1 MKKFHIADTAEVR
14 AGDVTD
20 VYFLRTEEVLRA
32 EGASRQVCMEV
43 YLKTFPDPRY
53 QWGVFTG
60 LEEVCVLLEGRPV
73 TVHALPEGSI
83 FFAQEPVLTI
93 EGDYLDFGE
102 LETAI
107 LGCLCQASG
116 IATRASRC
124 RVACGNKGLISFGA
138 RRIHPSIAPMVERAA
153 FIGGC
158 DGVASVASAR
168 LIGEKPIGTMPHA
181 LILLME
187 DTLKAARA
195 FDKTVEEG
203 VPRIVLVDTFQDE
216 KFEAIRIAEAMGERL
231 YGIRLD
237 TPASRRGDFRAMLKE
252 VRWEL
257 DIRGFHQVKIFV
269 SGGLDLEDMI
279 NLNDIVDSFGVG
291 TSISTAA
298 TIDFS
303 MDIVELDG
311 KPFAKRGKWSG
322 KKWVMRCRKCMKDFV
337 VPHGSKKICETCRE
351 EAEPILVK
359 SIENGVIVCDLP
371 PARFIRQYTL
381 DELSRYRKDM
391 NARELLRL

>member
-14 AGDVTD
+14 AGNVTD

-43 YLKTFPDPRY
+43 YLKAFPDPRY
-53 QWGVFTG
+53 RWGVFAG

-102 LETAI
+102 LETAL

-168 LIGEKPIGTMPHA
+168 LIGEKPVGTMPHS
-181 LILLME
+181 LILMME

-203 VPRIVLVDTFQDE
+203 VPRIVLIDTLQDE
-216 KFEAIRIAEAMGERL
+216 KFEAVRIAEAMGDRL
-231 YGIRLD
+231 HGLRLD
-237 TPASRRGDFRAMLKE
+237 TPSSRRGDFRALLKE

-257 DIRGFHQVKIFV
+257 DIRGFRQVKIFV
-269 SGGLDLEDMI
+269 SGGLDLEDM
-279 NLNDIVDSFGVG
+279 LHLKDIVDSFGVG
-291 TSISTAA
+291 TSLSTAA
-298 TIDFS
+298 TLDFS
-303 MDIVELDG
+303 MDIVEMDG

-337 VPHGSKKICETCRE
+337 VPHGRKKQCESCRE

-359 SIENGVIVCDLP
+359 SIENGSIVCDLP
-371 PARFIRQYTL
+371 PARLIRQYTL
-381 DELSRYRKDM
+381 DELSRYRKDKP
-391 NARELLRL
+391 AREFLRL